1 MSAKIHFNKAFA
13 IKHLESIYSAHIV
26 LSRATGIDNLTQR
39 QFWRTLQDQIAI
51 ISRKAN
57 AGNYTFTKYKLKL
70 VSKGRGKPP
79 REISIP
85 TIRDRICLRALC
97 EVLTKTYQSSISF
110 DLPQDTV
117 RIVKSCV
124 ESGKYDSFIKLDVSD
139 FYPSIDHHILLKKLR
154 SKIRSPIVLN
164 LIKSAITT
172 PTVSKSSKSDS
183 ANKKGVPQGLSIS
196 NALAAIYLID
206 IDKKFSNIPNA
217 QYFRYVDDILILC
230 NDKQKNNITRQIIK
244 EFKSIDLTVH
254 DPIVS
259 PAKSSMGKL
268 GERFDYL
275 GYEFRNDTIKNIIT
289 PITTAR
295 AGSIEKLKESL
306 ASIFTG
312 YKHSKIKS
320 LDFLTWRLNMRIT
333 GCVFQEKS
341 RGWLFFFSEI
351 KHETLLHQL
360 DLYVDQLIK
369 RFNVKISPKSFV
381 RAFYEINRRRHIT
394 NYVPNFDRYTIPQMT
409 AVLTDYFNKSVTGL
423 TDEEIE
429 YEFKKRIDRQS
440 RELLVDLATNS
451 SAS

>member
-1 MSAKIHFNKAFA
+1 MSAKLNFIKAFTV
-13 IKHLESIYSAHIV
+13 KRLEKIYAEHIV
-26 LSRATGIDNLTQR
+26 LSRATGIDNLTQK
-39 QFWRTLQDQIAI
+39 QFWRILKDQLAI

-57 AGNYTFTKYKLKL
+57 TGSYTFTKYKLKL
-70 VSKGRGKPP
+70 VSKGRGKSP

-97 EVLTKTYQSSISF
+97 EVLTKTYQESVSF

-124 ESGKYDSFIKLDVSD
+124 DSGKYESFIKLDVSN
-139 FYPSIDHHILLKKLR
+139 FYPTIEHPVLLKKLR

-164 LIKSAITT
+164 LIESAITT
-172 PTVSKSSKSDS
+172 PTVSKSSKFDVAS
-183 ANKKGVPQGLSIS
+183 NIGVPQGLAIS
-196 NALAAIYLID
+196 NILAAIYLLE
-206 IDKKFSNIPNA
+206 IDKKFSSIRSA
-217 QYFRYVDDILILC
+217 KYFRYVDDILILC
-230 NDKQKNNITRQIIK
+230 KDKQKAAISNEIIQ
-244 EFKSIDLTVH
+244 EFKSIGLKVH
-254 DPIVS
+254 DPILA
-259 PAKSSMGKL
+259 PAKSSAGRL

-275 GYEFRNDTIKNIIT
+275 GYEFRNEPLGKASI

-295 AGSIEKLKESL
+295 SGSIEKLKESL

-333 GCVFQEKS
+333 GCVFQDKS

-351 KHETLLHQL
+351 NDETLLHQL
-360 DLYVDQLIK
+360 DLYVAKLAK
-369 RFNVKISPKSFV
+369 RFNVKIAPKSFV
-381 RAFYEINRRRHIT
+381 RAFYEINRRRHTT
-394 NYVPNFDRYTIPQMT
+394 NYVPNFDRYSIDQMKS
-409 AVLTDYFNKSVTGL
+409 VLTDYFNKSVGGL

>member
-1 MSAKIHFNKAFA
+1 MSAKVNFNKAFT
-13 IKHLESIYSAHIV
+13 IKRLEKIYSEHII
-26 LSRATGIDNLTQR
+26 LSRATGIDNLTQK
-39 QFWRTLQDQIAI
+39 QFWRMLKDQLAI

-57 AGNYTFTKYKLKL
+57 AGTYTFTKYKLKL
-70 VSKGRGKPP
+70 VSKGRGKAP

-85 TIRDRICLRALC
+85 SIRDRICLRALC

-117 RIVKSCV
+117 RDVKSCV
-124 ESGKYDSFIKLDVSD
+124 ESGKYDSFIKLDVSN
-139 FYPSIDHHILLKKLR
+139 FYPSINHTVLLRKLR
-154 SKIRSPIVLN
+154 SKIRSPIILN
-164 LIKSAITT
+164 LIKSAIST
-172 PTVSKSSKSDS
+172 PTVSKSSKSDT
-183 ANKKGVPQGLSIS
+183 ANAKGVPQGLAIS
-196 NALAAIYLID
+196 NALAATYLVD
-206 IDKKFSNIPNA
+206 IDKKFSKIPNVK
-217 QYFRYVDDILILC
+217 YFRYVDDILILC
-230 NDKQKNNITRQIIK
+230 KGKQKSTIASEIIS
-244 EFKSIDLTVH
+244 EFKSIGLEVH
-254 DPIVS
+254 DPVVS

-268 GERFDYL
+268 GEKFDYL
-275 GYEFRNDTIKNIIT
+275 GYEFRNEILKKVPT

-295 AGSIEKLKESL
+295 SGSIDKLKESL

-333 GCVFQEKS
+333 GCVFQERS

-351 KHETLLHQL
+351 EDETLLHKL
-360 DLYVDQLIK
+360 DLYVSQLVK
-369 RFNVKISPKSFV
+369 RFNVKISPKGFV
-381 RAFYEINRRRHIT
+381 RAFYEINRRRHTT
-394 NYVPNFDRYTIPQMT
+394 NYVPNFDRYTIAQMT
-409 AVLTDYFNKSVTGL
+409 TVLTDYFNKSVVGL